1 MFNFCYDITTD
12 IDQAINNN
20 ELDNEFKLLKEKQNC
35 LCISGGDK
43 EKALVQERLI
53 KYQQYMPEVV
63 EAFSISRYT
72 QKMTTIRKIQKMTC
86 DNFNLHTDRASWR
99 TKTGAKAWFCMN
111 WSKSGVSDFV
121 RETVKN
127 INLKENKKDPLINQN
142 KIIHRSLSSDFP
154 KQKEYNQKSNLS
166 DINSTDKPETQNLQS
181 QNIYESNDTI
191 DKLFPEN
198 ILYLFSCDGFD
209 SLDFAN

>member
-1 MFNFCYDITTD
+1 MKIVDFHCDTISQLYD
-12 IDQAINNN
+12 
-20 ELDNEFKLLKEKQNC
+20 LKQ
-35 LCISGGDK
+35 SG
-43 EKALVQERLI
+43 E
-53 KYQQYMPEVV
+53 
-63 EAFSISRYT
+63 
-72 QKMTTIRKIQKMTC
+72 
-86 DNFNLHTDRASWR
+86 
-99 TKTGAKAWFCMN
+99 
-111 WSKSGVSDFV
+111 
-121 RETVKN
+121 N

-154 KQKEYNQKSNLS
+154 KQKEYNQKNYINNYKSNLS
-166 DINSTDKPETQNLQS
+166 DINSTDKPENQNLQS